1 MTIKIGEF
9 QSEKDVKENKM
20 SRDIVQEILRF
31 GVNDRMILL
40 IIHQLAMNLESNE
53 NMRII
58 TETIREL
65 NSNTFLI
72 DRAEEQETEENK
84 LIL

>member
-1 MTIKIGEF
+1 MTLKIGEF
-9 QSEKDVKENKM
+9 QSEKDVKENLI
-20 SRDIVQEILRF
+20 SRDIVQEVLRF
-31 GVNDRMILL
+31 GVNDRMILM

-84 LIL
+84 LII

>member
-9 QSEKDVKENKM
+9 QSEKDVKENQM
-20 SRDIVQEILRF
+20 SRDIVKEILRF

-53 NMRII
+53 NMRIV

-72 DRAEEQETEENK
+72 DRAEEQEMEENK
-84 LIL
+84 LII